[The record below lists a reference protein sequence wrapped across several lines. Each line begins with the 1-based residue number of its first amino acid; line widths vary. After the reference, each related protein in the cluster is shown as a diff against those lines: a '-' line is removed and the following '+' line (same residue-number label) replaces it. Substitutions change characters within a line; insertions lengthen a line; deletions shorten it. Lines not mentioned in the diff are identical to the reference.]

1 MPEKSSEDRNRITS
15 LTTPRGRVIR
25 HERLPDETALFPRIR
40 EIAER
45 GKVSEELVFST
56 TARQDKKLGGLR
68 LLPGRGPVLSL
79 TAVLHPPMHAS
90 RSVILEMISAVAACR
105 TLERDASLT
114 PGIAW
119 ISDVYAKDRRVASF
133 HFTGA
138 LQEGGFWK
146 YMVVS
151 AAISIDPADYNE
163 RLSEVVDRVFSNR
176 NSDISDR
183 VTEDFL
189 QDFFTMY
196 ETFTADGSFSDEYNR
211 RILYKNRRISATV
224 DGKKITGKVK
234 GLSEGGQLMLVK
246 RDGTRLH
253 LSSYGDVKGV
263 R

>member
-1 MPEKSSEDRNRITS
+1 MPEKSMEDRSRITS

-25 HERLPDETALFPRIR
+25 HERLPDERALYPRIR
-40 EIAER
+40 ELAER
-45 GKVSEELVFST
+45 GIVSEELVFST
-56 TARQDKKLGGLR
+56 TARQDKKQGGLH

-90 RSVILEMISAVAACR
+90 RSVILEMLCAVAACH
-105 TLERDASLT
+105 TLERNASLT
-114 PGIAW
+114 PGISW
-119 ISDVYAKDRRVASF
+119 ISSIYAKDRKVAAF
-133 HFTGA
+133 HFTGT
-138 LQEGGFWK
+138 LTDGGFWK

-151 AAISIDPADYNE
+151 AAISINPADYNE

-176 NSDISDR
+176 NSGISDR

-224 DGKKITGKVK
+224 DGKKVSGRVK

-246 RDGTRLH
+246 RDGTRVH
-253 LSSYGDVKGV
+253 LSFYGHVHGLK
-263 R
+263 